1 MIYAFGKAQNLRSDE
16 PSAHLQRHIR
26 YGHFTMDMT
35 AATGAG
41 GVPAP
46 SSALNG
52 VGAMTDMVRDY
63 DRANLA
69 HTVMGCLAI
78 FLLWPLNVFIVAFFK
93 NIKIH
98 LVLSVLIMVFL
109 LVSFVLGGL
118 TSSQYNR
125 VSKSSFTL
133 PPPPLP
139 PFFFLLSIH
148 LYIFN

>member
-1 MIYAFGKAQNLRSDE
+1 MIYAFGKAQNLMSNS
-16 PSAHLQRHIR
+16 PSAHLQRHIE

-41 GVPAP
+41 GVPAK
-46 SSALNG
+46 SNALNG
-52 VGAMTDMVRDY
+52 VGAMGDMVRDY

-78 FLLWPLNVFIVAFFK
+78 FLLWPLNVLVVAFFK

-98 LVLSVLIMVFL
+98 VVLSVLIMIFL

-118 TSSQYNR
+118 TSSEYNR
-125 VSKSSFTL
+125 VSALSSTS
-133 PPPPLP
+133 
-139 PFFFLLSIH
+139 PFK
-148 LYIFN
+148 